1 MPCTGPYHINQI
13 YASNTQLWCPMDTK
27 ELFEQNCAEQNT
39 REKLEKLGWI
49 GTDIIYKF
57 NSEGFRDDE
66 FDQQP
71 AGLAL
76 GCSHTQGIGIHA
88 DDTWPKQLEKML
100 GQKIWNL
107 GVGGSALDTCYR
119 FLEYWI
125 DQLNIKFVACTVPD
139 ISRYEIFAGNW
150 TSILPSTVILNWLEG
165 YQQQYLLHDQNSELN
180 RRKNLSAMQNICDKH
195 NVLFYY
201 NLLDGFD
208 DYPVIPSAR
217 DLIHCGP
224 SANHKMAK
232 KFVNT
237 INTQGNI

>member
-1 MPCTGPYHINQI
+1 MACVGPTHFNQQ

-76 GCSHTQGIGIHA
+76 GCSHTQGVGIQA
-88 DDTWPKQLEKML
+88 SDAWPRQLEKML
-100 GQKIWNL
+100 EQKIWNL

-125 DQLNIKFVACTVPD
+125 DQLNIKFVVCAVPH
-139 ISRYEIFAGNW
+139 IFRYEVFDNNW
-150 TSILPSTVILNWLEG
+150 SNILPSTIVPGWLEG
-165 YQQQYLLHDQNSELN
+165 YQKNYLVHNQNSNLN
-180 RRKNLSAMQNICDKH
+180 RRKNLLAMQNICDKH
-195 NVLFYY
+195 NVPFYY
-201 NLLDGFD
+201 NLLDNFHSKA
-208 DYPVIPSAR
+208 SAR
-217 DLIHCGP
+217 DLQHHGP
-224 SANHKMAK
+224 EASYDLAK